1 MFITFR
7 EKREDGTFNEDDDID
22 LNVIYNQR
30 LSEILATVNAR
41 RSIDKKIKELYNEF
55 DQIIPLT
62 HKVRGVN
69 IFYYKLTPK
78 IGLSI

>member
-7 EKREDGTFNEDDDID
+7 EKKEDGTFNEDDDID
-22 LNVIYNQR
+22 LNIIYNQR
-30 LSEILATVNAR
+30 LSEILTTLNAR
-41 RSIDKKIKELYNEF
+41 RPNDKKIKEVYNEF
-55 DQIIPLT
+55 DQVIPLT

-78 IGLSI
+78 PKLTI